1 MIFES
6 TMAWRLY
13 RSYGLYK
20 RKPLWVAAP
29 WLVGRRLTLGDSDT
43 FIIDK
48 STDIDIHI
56 HFQRIGMI
64 NTLRRALQPGP
75 S

>member
-13 RSYGLYK
+13 RLCK
-20 RKPLWVAAP
+20 RKPWGVAAP
-29 WLVGRRLTLGDSDT
+29 WLVGRRLSLGDSDT

-48 STDIDIHI
+48 STDIDLAVHV
-56 HFQRIGMI
+56 QCIGMI